1 MSINETVVLIGGTN
15 PLAKALVEAYLSKKN
30 NYKILV
36 TAKDKQKFNSLY
48 SAKEF
53 KAVEF
58 FKMDVRDLE
67 DIGRLIIH
75 LKVNTVKISIF
86 YLAAI
91 KNNKSDAIEDLFQ
104 INFFSS
110 VHIYDALLT
119 HLLDFNYILVG
130 SQGDLH
136 GTVSTS
142 SYNASKSA
150 MSNYFEPIALR
161 NKQVKK
167 VFLIKPWLFKSKMI
181 KQSNLIDLITCST
194 QYTAR
199 TIIKQIEKDNY
210 LIYTPK
216 VTYKLIQLL
225 SFINKKFLYKI
236 LFKAIK

>member
-1 MSINETVVLIGGTN
+1 MLKE
-15 PLAKALVEAYLSKKN
+15 
-30 NYKILV
+30 
-36 TAKDKQKFNSLY
+36 NS
-48 SAKEF
+48 
-53 KAVEF
+53 
-58 FKMDVRDLE
+58 
-67 DIGRLIIH
+67 G
-75 LKVNTVKISIF
+75 KISIF

-91 KNNKSDAIEDLFQ
+91 KNNGAENIEEVFQ

-119 HLLDFNYILVG
+119 HLSDFNYILVG

-136 GTVSTS
+136 GTYSTS
-142 SYNASKSA
+142 SYNASKAA

-161 NKQVKK
+161 NKHIKK

-199 TIIKQIEKDNY
+199 AIIKQIEKNNY

-216 VTYKLIQLL
+216 ITYKLIQLL
-225 SFINKKFLYKI
+225 SFINKKFLYMI